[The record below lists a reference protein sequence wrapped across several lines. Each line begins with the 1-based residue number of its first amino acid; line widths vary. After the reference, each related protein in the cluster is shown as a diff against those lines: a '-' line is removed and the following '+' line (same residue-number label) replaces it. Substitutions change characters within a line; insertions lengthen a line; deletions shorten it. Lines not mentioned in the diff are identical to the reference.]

1 MTKSQ
6 LIKRLVEKYPRMSV
20 REMQVVINAVL
31 DTISE
36 ALAND
41 EHVEIRGFG
50 TFSVRTRNPRKARN
64 PKTGQPVEVPE
75 KNTPFFVVGK
85 ELKERINASAP
96 DVPIIESDDDDAD
109 D

>member
-64 PKTGQPVEVPE
+64 PKTGQSVEVPE

-85 ELKERINASAP
+85 ELKERVNTSAAGI
-96 DVPIIESDDDDAD
+96 PIIESDDEDDD
-109 D
+109 